1 MGGQTGTEFIL
12 GSGIPGN
19 VLPVDL
25 LDFKIENKEG
35 KANLIWSTVSEINS
49 KSFEILRSTDA
60 KKWEK
65 VGEVMAQGNSNTL
78 SNYQYSDNEK
88 LNGNYAYYKLKQID
102 MNGEFTFS
110 NALLFEI
117 ENNIQTK
124 IYPNP
129 TADVLTFQ
137 FGNNVERN
145 IKISNL
151 MGEKIMRLPTISN
164 RVFSVNIAELPK
176 GFYFVEIESGG
187 QVEVKKILK
196 Q

>member
-1 MGGQTGTEFIL
+1 
-12 GSGIPGN
+12 
-19 VLPVDL
+19 
-25 LDFKIENKEG
+25 
-35 KANLIWSTVSEINS
+35 
-49 KSFEILRSTDA
+49 
-60 KKWEK
+60 
-65 VGEVMAQGNSNTL
+65 MAQGNSNIL
-78 SNYQYSDNEK
+78 NNYQFVDSEK
-88 LNGNYAYYKLKQID
+88 LNVKFTYYKLKQVD
-102 MNGEFTFS
+102 LNGEYTFS
-110 NALLFEI
+110 NALLFET

-129 TADVLTFQ
+129 TSYNLTFQ

-151 MGEKIMRLPTISN
+151 MGEQIMSLPTISN
-164 RVFSVNIAELPK
+164 MVFNVNISKLPK